1 MIVGRLTDF
10 CHPTLSAPF
19 HCFLIYTLFPA
30 TLPEGEAYFILC
42 VQIQLSL
49 RRETRQTHCT
59 LQGTRWN
66 RQLVQQIRI
75 SSS

>member
-19 HCFLIYTLFPA
+19 HCFLIYTLFPP

-42 VQIQLSL
+42 KYSSPSGERQGRPIALSKGPV
-49 RRETRQTHCT
+49 
-59 LQGTRWN
+59 GTDN
-66 RQLVQQIRI
+66 
-75 SSS
+75 